1 MPAKGTTKAETEMRV
16 QVFARIIANG
26 GRRSDCIRHAKE
38 NWGVVE
44 DTCDKYLAIARD
56 QLRADWDLQRPQMV
70 ADLLSQCATLQQEAR
85 EKGHLHIALGA
96 INTAARLAQIV
107 S

>member
-1 MPAKGTTKAETEMRV
+1 MPAKGTTRAETELRA
-16 QVFARIIANG
+16 QQFARIIAEG
-26 GRRSDCIRHAKE
+26 GRRSDCCRYAAEH
-38 NWGVVE
+38 WGVDERTV
-44 DTCDKYLAIARD
+44 DRYLALARD

-85 EKGHLHIALGA
+85 AKGHLHIALGA
-96 INTAARLAQIV
+96 INTAARLAQIC

>member
-26 GRRSDCIRHAKE
+26 GRRSDCIQHAAE
-38 NWGVVE
+38 NWGVCTRTA
-44 DTCDKYLAIARD
+44 DNYLDAARE

-96 INTAARLAQIV
+96 INTAARLAQIC